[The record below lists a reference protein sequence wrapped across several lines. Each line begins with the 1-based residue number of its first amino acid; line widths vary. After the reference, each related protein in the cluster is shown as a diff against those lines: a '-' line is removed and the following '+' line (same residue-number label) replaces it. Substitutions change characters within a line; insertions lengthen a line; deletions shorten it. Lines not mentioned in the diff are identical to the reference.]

1 MQNQL
6 NRTEVQAIT
15 SAQSLASVQTLLKA
29 GLGCI
34 AFMRELLPNDN
45 FSESKSFCNVGRDV
59 AVSIVRKLFVS
70 GPQAEARLQR
80 QQLQDYDYDSR
91 LHRRGRSALQTT
103 WFVTLVIPLHTAKGF
118 QENGVFDALQK
129 SYLKTFIFAVYLDS
143 KDPNNI
149 IEAYT
154 FNFKYHTLPGTTT
167 TIPVMTLE
175 SSSPLQRMK
184 DPVAEAVS
192 KGKLPTLRDVK
203 RSVKTLLKTLIT
215 SMTQMDVLPKR
226 RYASF
231 KMFYTDDTPSEYE
244 PPHFQAAD
252 VDKDKWYF
260 MTHDLDEVPDK
271 WDIGKVDT
279 GHHAVNVSVTSI
291 ATYLPSSTEHDS
303 APFTGTTTKRM
314 APPAALTPAEEAS
327 LRLEQASKQKEDAGT
342 RNVVWEADADAT
354 CDVDAD
360 GEDESDFVRQSDGT
374 YLLVGSHPVKEV
386 RPIPVGVRNQ
396 GGDIEPI
403 PADMMQVDGAVYGE
417 TTQAVPTCLDE
428 MMSTQPIDAPMIAAT
443 QCAEYTPTPTNRSR
457 GRVTSPFRDDLMHF
471 SPRRDSREL
480 SSELGTPC
488 PTTHRREEDDDID
501 TQMLQKLVLS
511 NDAVE
516 DTIMLDMETQVMN
529 HNSSLPPSSIQSFG
543 VTPEPEVIEATPK
556 PLKKEKVNDDVV
568 DCECGSTMED
578 ASSFCEGGCERW
590 YHVWCMG
597 YHSAQDTRLPD
608 TFICFDCRLRRD
620 PSWALIKVGLYP
632 TMLSKFRDLASFRRA
647 IKIAE
652 KYNPEASAQFTK
664 EMGCESN
671 LGRQL
676 FKRLELENFI
686 VEQEL
691 VVDDIGFAETRAR
704 GKGKV
709 KGKGKQT
716 KARRNMQKSRYVFNY
731 QMKQSKEYADYFN
744 PSQDAESC
752 LLGLNQH
759 NPVSRPPKAVLPDVA
774 QDTQTQD
781 DYETQAPVDLKRS
794 RADDGSRAKKKIKVS
809 IAPAVDLAE

>member
-59 AVSIVRKLFVS
+59 AVSIVGKLFVS
-70 GPQAEARLQR
+70 GPHAEARLQR
-80 QQLQDYDYDSR
+80 QQFQDYDYDSR
-91 LHRRGRSALQTT
+91 LHRRGRSALKLPGL
-103 WFVTLVIPLHTAKGF
+103 FVIPLHTNKSF
-118 QENGVFDALQK
+118 QENGLFDALQK
-129 SYLKTFIFAVYLDS
+129 SYLKTFIFAVYLV

-154 FNFKYHTLPGTTT
+154 FNFK
-167 TIPVMTLE
+167 V
-175 SSSPLQRMK
+175 SPLIAGSR
-184 DPVAEAVS
+184 
-192 KGKLPTLRDVK
+192 
-203 RSVKTLLKTLIT
+203 I
-215 SMTQMDVLPKR
+215 
-226 RYASF
+226 F
-231 KMFYTDDTPSEYE
+231 TPSQNTSQ
-244 PPHFQAAD
+244 PHFQAAD
-252 VDKDKWYF
+252 F
-260 MTHDLDEVPDK
+260 P
-271 WDIGKVDT
+271 INGISAKVDA

-327 LRLEQASKQKEDAGT
+327 SMPMARTSPTLYDK
-342 RNVVWEADADAT
+342 AT
-354 CDVDAD
+354 ARICWLD
-360 GEDESDFVRQSDGT
+360 RIP
-374 YLLVGSHPVKEV
+374 LKEV

-403 PADMMQVDGAVYGE
+403 PADMMQVDGTVYGE

-428 MMSTQPIDAPMIAAT
+428 MMSTQPIDAPMIATT
-443 QCAEYTPTPTNRSR
+443 QPAEYTSTPTNRTR
-457 GRVTSPFRDDLMHF
+457 GRVASPFRDDMMNF

-543 VTPEPEVIEATPK
+543 WIANVAIKTQVLSVREVASDGIM
-556 PLKKEKVNDDVV
+556 
-568 DCECGSTMED
+568 CG
-578 ASSFCEGGCERW
+578 
-590 YHVWCMG
+590 VWG
-597 YHSAQDTRLPD
+597 SYHSAQDTRLPD

-652 KYNPEASAQFTK
+652 KCNPEASAQFTK
-664 EMGCESN
+664 EMEQF
-671 LGRQL
+671 RKQL